1 MQLATKAN
9 KEFLATAE
17 PRSANDWDTLLEYQ
31 VDLAFPQELE
41 FLLALPAFKN
51 ATDILDAGCG
61 NGYYL
66 SRLQQFFPEKAYC
79 GVDIS
84 PELIARGMDRY
95 PAVSLSVGDIAAY
108 CPARQFDLII
118 MRFVVQHLKD
128 LDGILAAAGRLLKPS
143 GSLLIIESDLAR
155 SANFPPLPAFTD
167 MLHTFARVS
176 ADHGSLKPR
185 LLASPHQLL
194 AQTDSG
200 WIVERDDCVTAAQ
213 TGPFTASKL
222 LAVYSLWVDLCER
235 SRMFAFDFDAVRKEL
250 QTWAARRAI
259 FSTVALR
266 MIVIKRREGRLQ

>member
-1 MQLATKAN
+1 MLQAAKAN
-9 KEFLATAE
+9 NKFLATTE

-51 ATDILDAGCG
+51 ATNILDAGCG

-84 PELIARGMDRY
+84 PELIVRGRDRY
-95 PAVSLSVGDIAAY
+95 SAVSLSVSDIAAY
-108 CPARQFDLII
+108 SPARLFDLII

-128 LDGILAAAGRLLKPS
+128 LDGILAAARRLLKPS

-167 MLHTFARVS
+167 MLQMFARVS

-185 LLASPHQLL
+185 LLANPRQLL
-194 AQTDSG
+194 AQTDPR

-213 TGPFTASKL
+213 TGPFIASKL
-222 LAVYSLWVDLCER
+222 LAVYNLWIDLSER
-235 SRMFAFDFDAVRKEL
+235 SRMFAFDFDAVREEL
-250 QTWAARRAI
+250 QTWATRRAI
-259 FSTVALR
+259 FNTVALR
-266 MIVIKRREGRLQ
+266 MIVVRRREGRLQ